1 VKLQDYRDDSY
12 AFSGK
17 ASDLNRQLGFA
28 GIALIWLFKSD
39 VGGHATIPTILIVA
53 GALIVVSLTL
63 DMLHYL
69 IGWWTWRSF
78 YLKKEDENVSEHA
91 DLSHDVGLEERITR
105 FFLAKIAFVV
115 AAYVLIFIFLIK
127 TLTT

>member
-1 VKLQDYRDDSY
+1 MKLQDYRDTSY
-12 AFSGK
+12 EFSGK
-17 ASDLNRQLGFA
+17 ASDLNRQICFA

-69 IGWWTWRSF
+69 IAWYTWRSF
-78 YLKKEDENVSEHA
+78 YLSKEGTVKESAQLEH
-91 DLSHDVGLEERITR
+91 DIGLEERLTR
-105 FFLAKIAFVV
+105 FFFAKIVFVV
-115 AAYVLIFIFLIK
+115 AAYILIFIFLVK
-127 TLTT
+127 TLTTT